1 MYNPILGEWLILSL
15 LFLNCIRIFFIKYG
29 KVDVLTVLAPVCV
42 ILSLLQ
48 IVAWG
53 AYLYS
58 AVILFISIFCFFT
71 NFRAFLRF
79 KAGLYVDHYSV
90 AFKIGEVVVLLLT
103 LAVGAL
109 LVYFRPG
116 STRPSDYSAEIKK
129 IRLSGDFT
137 GGFSES
143 LPFQPAQA
151 EVILVEPAD
160 KKDFNGQSIIVM
172 ADKSATAAEYMPLM
186 LSFAGKGFKVF
197 SGEFYARDMKW
208 CHSGADFKFFRR
220 SKLFHDRL
228 FDLKQ
233 FEMQKQF
240 FTFNIEKEFGAMLK
254 LVKDETTQEDGTF
267 EPVYLIG
274 DWMSEIAMPEF
285 KADNADSVSGYALLT
300 NFEEYQTPGFGF
312 IQSTDPL
319 LAYKMGLKKDLEFTA
334 AKAVAEKIV
343 KLIPERKYVPPEPAE
358 EVVSENDGLS
368 DGAGTDETVG
378 ADVTAGGEKG
388 SGL

>member
-42 ILSLLQ
+42 ILSVLQ

-53 AYLYS
+53 IYLYS

-79 KAGLYVDHYSV
+79 KAGLLVDHYSA
-90 AFKIGEVVVLLLT
+90 AFKIGEVMVLLLT
-103 LAVGAL
+103 LGVGAL

-116 STRPSDYSAEIKK
+116 NTRPSDYSAEIKK

-143 LPFQPAQA
+143 LPFQFAQG
-151 EVILVEPAD
+151 EVILVQPAD
-160 KKDFNGQSIIVM
+160 ERNFNGQSIIVM

-186 LSFAGKGFKVF
+186 LNFAGKGFKVF

-220 SKLFHDRL
+220 SMLFHDRL

-254 LVKDETTQEDGTF
+254 LVKDETLRDDGTF
-267 EPVYLIG
+267 EPVYLVG
-274 DWMSEIAMPEF
+274 DWMSGIALPEF

-300 NFEEYQTPGFGF
+300 DFEEYQTPGFGF

-319 LAYKMGLKKDLEFTA
+319 LAYKMGLEKDLNFTA
-334 AKAVAEKIV
+334 ARTIAEKIE
-343 KLIPERKYVPPEPAE
+343 KQIPERKYALPEPAE
-358 EVVSENDGLS
+358 DAASENEGLS
-368 DGAGTDETVG
+368 EGAGTDGIDEISET
-378 ADVTAGGEKG
+378 AE
-388 SGL
+388 

>member
-42 ILSLLQ
+42 ILSVLQ

-53 AYLYS
+53 VYLYS

-79 KAGLYVDHYSV
+79 KAGLLVDHYSA
-90 AFKIGEVVVLLLT
+90 AFKVGEVMVLLLT
-103 LAVGAL
+103 LGVGAL

-116 STRPSDYSAEIKK
+116 NTRPSDYSAEIKK

-143 LPFQPAQA
+143 LPFQFAQG
-151 EVILVEPAD
+151 EVILVQPAD
-160 KKDFNGQSIIVM
+160 ERNFNGQSIIVM

-186 LSFAGKGFKVF
+186 LNFAGKGFKVF

-220 SKLFHDRL
+220 SMLFHDRL

-254 LVKDETTQEDGTF
+254 LVKDETLRDDGTF
-267 EPVYLIG
+267 EPVYLVG
-274 DWMSEIAMPEF
+274 DWMSGIALPEF

-300 NFEEYQTPGFGF
+300 DFEEYQTPGFGF

-319 LAYKMGLKKDLEFTA
+319 LAYKMGLEKDLNFTA
-334 AKAVAEKIV
+334 ARTIAEKIE
-343 KLIPERKYVPPEPAE
+343 KQIPERKYALPEPAKDAA
-358 EVVSENDGLS
+358 SENEGLS
-368 DGAGTDETVG
+368 EGAGTDRIDGISET
-378 ADVTAGGEKG
+378 AE
-388 SGL
+388 

>member
-42 ILSLLQ
+42 ILSVLQ

-53 AYLYS
+53 VYLYS

-79 KAGLYVDHYSV
+79 KAGLLVDHYSA
-90 AFKIGEVVVLLLT
+90 AFKIGEVMVLLLT
-103 LAVGAL
+103 LGVGAL

-116 STRPSDYSAEIKK
+116 NTRPSDYSAEIKK

-143 LPFQPAQA
+143 LPFQFAQG
-151 EVILVEPAD
+151 EVILVQPAD
-160 KKDFNGQSIIVM
+160 ERNFNGQSIIVM

-186 LSFAGKGFKVF
+186 LNFAGKGFKVF

-220 SKLFHDRL
+220 SMLFHDRL

-254 LVKDETTQEDGTF
+254 LVKDETLRDDGTF
-267 EPVYLIG
+267 EPVYLVG
-274 DWMSEIAMPEF
+274 DWMSGIALPEF

-300 NFEEYQTPGFGF
+300 DFEEYQTPGFGF

-319 LAYKMGLKKDLEFTA
+319 LAYKMGLGKDLNFTA
-334 AKAVAEKIV
+334 ARTIAEKIE
-343 KLIPERKYVPPEPAE
+343 KQIPERKYALPELAE
-358 EVVSENDGLS
+358 DEASENEGLS
-368 DGAGTDETVG
+368 EGSGTDRIDEISET
-378 ADVTAGGEKG
+378 AE
-388 SGL
+388 

>member
-42 ILSLLQ
+42 ILSVLQ

-53 AYLYS
+53 VYLYS

-79 KAGLYVDHYSV
+79 QAGLLVDHYSA
-90 AFKIGEVVVLLLT
+90 AFKVGEVMVLLLT
-103 LAVGAL
+103 LGVGAL

-116 STRPSDYSAEIKK
+116 NTRPSDYSAEIKK

-143 LPFQPAQA
+143 LPFQLAQG
-151 EVILVEPAD
+151 EVILVQPAD
-160 KKDFNGQSIIVM
+160 ERNFNGQSIIVM

-186 LSFAGKGFKVF
+186 LNFAGKGFKVF

-220 SKLFHDRL
+220 SMLFHDRL

-254 LVKDETTQEDGTF
+254 LVKDETLRDDGTF
-267 EPVYLIG
+267 EPVYLVG
-274 DWMSEIAMPEF
+274 DWMSGIALPEF

-300 NFEEYQTPGFGF
+300 DFEEYQTPGFGF

-319 LAYKMGLKKDLEFTA
+319 LAYKMGLEKDLNFTA
-334 AKAVAEKIV
+334 ARTIAEKIE
-343 KLIPERKYVPPEPAE
+343 KQIPERKYALPEPAE
-358 EVVSENDGLS
+358 DVASENEGLS
-368 DGAGTDETVG
+368 EGSGTDRIDEISET
-378 ADVTAGGEKG
+378 AE
-388 SGL
+388 

>member
-42 ILSLLQ
+42 ILSVLQ

-53 AYLYS
+53 IYLYS

-79 KAGLYVDHYSV
+79 KAGLLVDHYSA
-90 AFKIGEVVVLLLT
+90 AFKIGEVMVLLLT
-103 LAVGAL
+103 LGVGAL

-116 STRPSDYSAEIKK
+116 NTRPSDYSAEIKK

-143 LPFQPAQA
+143 LPFQLAQG
-151 EVILVEPAD
+151 EVILVQPAD
-160 KKDFNGQSIIVM
+160 ERNFNGQSIIVM

-186 LSFAGKGFKVF
+186 LNFAGKGFKVF

-220 SKLFHDRL
+220 SMLFHDRL

-254 LVKDETTQEDGTF
+254 LVKDETLRDDGTF

-274 DWMSEIAMPEF
+274 DWMSGIALPEF

-300 NFEEYQTPGFGF
+300 DFEEYQTPGFGF

-319 LAYKMGLKKDLEFTA
+319 LAYKMGLEKDLNFTA
-334 AKAVAEKIV
+334 ARTIAEKIE
-343 KLIPERKYVPPEPAE
+343 KQIPERKYALPEPAE
-358 EVVSENDGLS
+358 DAASENEGLS
-368 DGAGTDETVG
+368 EGAGTDGIDEISET
-378 ADVTAGGEKG
+378 AE
-388 SGL
+388 

>member
-15 LFLNCIRIFFIKYG
+15 LFLNCSRIFFIKYG

-42 ILSLLQ
+42 ILSVLQ

-53 AYLYS
+53 VYLYS

-79 KAGLYVDHYSV
+79 KAGLLVDHYSA
-90 AFKIGEVVVLLLT
+90 AFKVGEVMVLLLT
-103 LAVGAL
+103 LGVGAL

-116 STRPSDYSAEIKK
+116 NTRPSDYSAEIKK

-143 LPFQPAQA
+143 LPFQLAQG
-151 EVILVEPAD
+151 EVILVQPAD
-160 KKDFNGQSIIVM
+160 ERNFNGQSIIVM

-186 LSFAGKGFKVF
+186 LNFAGKGFKVF

-220 SKLFHDRL
+220 SMLFHDRL

-254 LVKDETTQEDGTF
+254 LVKDETLRDDGTF
-267 EPVYLIG
+267 EPVYLVG
-274 DWMSEIAMPEF
+274 DWMSGIALPEF
-285 KADNADSVSGYALLT
+285 KGDNADSVSGYALLT
-300 NFEEYQTPGFGF
+300 DFEEYQTPGFGF

-319 LAYKMGLKKDLEFTA
+319 LAYKMGLEKDLNFTA
-334 AKAVAEKIV
+334 ARTIAEKIE
-343 KLIPERKYVPPEPAE
+343 KQIPERKYALPEPAE
-358 EVVSENDGLS
+358 DAASENEGLS
-368 DGAGTDETVG
+368 EGSGTDRIDEISEN
-378 ADVTAGGEKG
+378 AE
-388 SGL
+388 

>member
-42 ILSLLQ
+42 ILSVLQ

-53 AYLYS
+53 VYLYS

-79 KAGLYVDHYSV
+79 KAGLLVDHYSA
-90 AFKIGEVVVLLLT
+90 AFKIGEVIVLLLT
-103 LAVGAL
+103 LGVGAL

-116 STRPSDYSAEIKK
+116 NTRPSDYSAEIKK

-143 LPFQPAQA
+143 LPFQLAQG
-151 EVILVEPAD
+151 EVILVQPAD
-160 KKDFNGQSIIVM
+160 ERNFNGQSIIVM

-186 LSFAGKGFKVF
+186 LNFAGKGFKVF

-220 SKLFHDRL
+220 SMLFHDRL

-254 LVKDETTQEDGTF
+254 LVKDETLRDDGTF

-274 DWMSEIAMPEF
+274 DWMSGIALPEF

-300 NFEEYQTPGFGF
+300 DFEEYQTPGFGF

-319 LAYKMGLKKDLEFTA
+319 LAYKMGLEKDLNFTVA
-334 AKAVAEKIV
+334 RTIAEKIE
-343 KLIPERKYVPPEPAE
+343 KQIPERKYALPEPAE
-358 EVVSENDGLS
+358 DAASENEGLS
-368 DGAGTDETVG
+368 EGAGTDGIDEISET
-378 ADVTAGGEKG
+378 AE
-388 SGL
+388 

>member
-42 ILSLLQ
+42 ILSVLQ

-53 AYLYS
+53 VYLYS

-79 KAGLYVDHYSV
+79 KAGLLVDHYSA
-90 AFKIGEVVVLLLT
+90 AFKIGEVMVLLLT
-103 LAVGAL
+103 LGVGAL

-116 STRPSDYSAEIKK
+116 NTRPSDYSAEIKK

-143 LPFQPAQA
+143 LPFQLAQG
-151 EVILVEPAD
+151 EVILVQPAD
-160 KKDFNGQSIIVM
+160 ERNFNGQSIIVM

-186 LSFAGKGFKVF
+186 LNFAGKGFKVF

-220 SKLFHDRL
+220 SMLFHDRL

-254 LVKDETTQEDGTF
+254 LVKDETLRDDGTF
-267 EPVYLIG
+267 EPVYLVG
-274 DWMSEIAMPEF
+274 DWMSGIALPEF

-300 NFEEYQTPGFGF
+300 DFEEYQTPGFGF

-319 LAYKMGLKKDLEFTA
+319 LAYKMGLEKDLNFTA
-334 AKAVAEKIV
+334 ARTIAEKIE
-343 KLIPERKYVPPEPAE
+343 KQIPERKYALPEPAE
-358 EVVSENDGLS
+358 DAASENEGFS
-368 DGAGTDETVG
+368 EGAGTDRFDEISET
-378 ADVTAGGEKG
+378 AE
-388 SGL
+388 

>member
-15 LFLNCIRIFFIKYG
+15 LFLNCSRIFFIKYG

-42 ILSLLQ
+42 ILSVLQ

-53 AYLYS
+53 IYLYS

-79 KAGLYVDHYSV
+79 KAGLLVDHYSA
-90 AFKIGEVVVLLLT
+90 AFKIGEVMVLLLT
-103 LAVGAL
+103 LGVGAL

-116 STRPSDYSAEIKK
+116 NTRPSDYSAEIKK

-143 LPFQPAQA
+143 LPFQLAQG
-151 EVILVEPAD
+151 EVILVQPAD
-160 KKDFNGQSIIVM
+160 ERNFNGQSIIVM

-186 LSFAGKGFKVF
+186 LNFAGKGFKVF

-220 SKLFHDRL
+220 SMLFHDRL

-254 LVKDETTQEDGTF
+254 LVKDETLRDDGTF
-267 EPVYLIG
+267 EPVYLVG
-274 DWMSEIAMPEF
+274 DWMSGIALPEF

-300 NFEEYQTPGFGF
+300 DFEEYQTPGFGF

-319 LAYKMGLKKDLEFTA
+319 LAYKMGLEKDLNFTA
-334 AKAVAEKIV
+334 ARTIAEKIE
-343 KLIPERKYVPPEPAE
+343 KQIPERKYALPEPAE
-358 EVVSENDGLS
+358 DAGSENEGLS
-368 DGAGTDETVG
+368 KGAGTDRIDEISET
-378 ADVTAGGEKG
+378 AE
-388 SGL
+388 

>member
-42 ILSLLQ
+42 ILSVLQ

-53 AYLYS
+53 VYLYS

-79 KAGLYVDHYSV
+79 KAGLYVDHYSA
-90 AFKIGEVVVLLLT
+90 AFKIGEVMVLLLT
-103 LAVGAL
+103 LGVGAL

-116 STRPSDYSAEIKK
+116 NTRPSDYSAEIKK
-129 IRLSGDFT
+129 IRVSGDFT

-143 LPFQPAQA
+143 LPFQLAQG
-151 EVILVEPAD
+151 EVILVQPAD
-160 KKDFNGQSIIVM
+160 ERNFNGQCIIVM

-186 LSFAGKGFKVF
+186 LNFAGKGFKVF

-220 SKLFHDRL
+220 SMLFHDRL

-254 LVKDETTQEDGTF
+254 LVKDETLRDDGTF
-267 EPVYLIG
+267 EPVYLVG
-274 DWMSEIAMPEF
+274 DWMSGIALPEF

-300 NFEEYQTPGFGF
+300 DFEEYQTPGFGF

-319 LAYKMGLKKDLEFTA
+319 LAYKMGLEKDLNFTA
-334 AKAVAEKIV
+334 ARTIAEKIE
-343 KLIPERKYVPPEPAE
+343 KQIPERKYALPEPAE
-358 EVVSENDGLS
+358 DAASENEGLS
-368 DGAGTDETVG
+368 EGSGTDRFDEISET
-378 ADVTAGGEKG
+378 AE
-388 SGL
+388 

>member
-15 LFLNCIRIFFIKYG
+15 LFLNCSRIFFIKYG

-42 ILSLLQ
+42 ILSVLQ

-53 AYLYS
+53 VYLYS
-58 AVILFISIFCFFT
+58 AVVLFISIFCFFT

-79 KAGLYVDHYSV
+79 KAGLLVDHYSA
-90 AFKIGEVVVLLLT
+90 AFKVGEVMVLLLT
-103 LAVGAL
+103 LGVGAL

-116 STRPSDYSAEIKK
+116 NTRPSDYSAEIKK

-143 LPFQPAQA
+143 LPFQLAQG
-151 EVILVEPAD
+151 EVILVQPAD
-160 KKDFNGQSIIVM
+160 ERNFNGQSIIVM

-186 LSFAGKGFKVF
+186 LNFAGKGFKVF

-220 SKLFHDRL
+220 SMLFHDRL

-254 LVKDETTQEDGTF
+254 LVKDETLRDDGTF
-267 EPVYLIG
+267 EPVYLVG
-274 DWMSEIAMPEF
+274 DWMSGIALPEF
-285 KADNADSVSGYALLT
+285 KGDNADSVSGYALLT
-300 NFEEYQTPGFGF
+300 DFEEYQTPGFGF

-319 LAYKMGLKKDLEFTA
+319 LAYKMGLEKDLNFTA
-334 AKAVAEKIV
+334 ARTIAEKIE
-343 KLIPERKYVPPEPAE
+343 KQIPERKYALPEPAE
-358 EVVSENDGLS
+358 DAASENEGLS
-368 DGAGTDETVG
+368 EGSGTDRIDEISET
-378 ADVTAGGEKG
+378 AE
-388 SGL
+388 

>member
-42 ILSLLQ
+42 ILSVLQ

-53 AYLYS
+53 VYLYS

-79 KAGLYVDHYSV
+79 KAGLLVDHYSA
-90 AFKIGEVVVLLLT
+90 AFKIGEVMVLLLT
-103 LAVGAL
+103 LGVGAL

-116 STRPSDYSAEIKK
+116 NTRPSDYSAEIKK

-143 LPFQPAQA
+143 LPFQLAQG
-151 EVILVEPAD
+151 EVILVQPAD
-160 KKDFNGQSIIVM
+160 ERNFNGQSIIVM

-186 LSFAGKGFKVF
+186 LNFAGNGFKVF

-220 SKLFHDRL
+220 SMLFHDRL

-254 LVKDETTQEDGTF
+254 LVKDETLRDDGTF
-267 EPVYLIG
+267 EPVYLVG
-274 DWMSEIAMPEF
+274 DWMSGIALPEF

-300 NFEEYQTPGFGF
+300 DFEEYQTPGFGF

-319 LAYKMGLKKDLEFTA
+319 LAYKMGLEKDLNFTA
-334 AKAVAEKIV
+334 ARTIAEKIE
-343 KLIPERKYVPPEPAE
+343 KQIPERKYALPEPAE
-358 EVVSENDGLS
+358 DAASENEGLS
-368 DGAGTDETVG
+368 EGSETDRIDEISET
-378 ADVTAGGEKG
+378 AE
-388 SGL
+388 

>member
-42 ILSLLQ
+42 ILSVLQ

-53 AYLYS
+53 VYLYS

-79 KAGLYVDHYSV
+79 KAGLLVDHYSA
-90 AFKIGEVVVLLLT
+90 AFKIGEVMVLLLT
-103 LAVGAL
+103 LGVGAL

-116 STRPSDYSAEIKK
+116 NTRPSDYSAEIKK

-143 LPFQPAQA
+143 LPFQFAQG
-151 EVILVEPAD
+151 EVILVQPAD
-160 KKDFNGQSIIVM
+160 ERNFNGQSIIVM

-186 LSFAGKGFKVF
+186 LNFAGKGFKVF

-220 SKLFHDRL
+220 SMLFHDRL

-254 LVKDETTQEDGTF
+254 LVKDETLRDDGTF
-267 EPVYLIG
+267 EPVYLVG
-274 DWMSEIAMPEF
+274 DWMSGIALPEF

-300 NFEEYQTPGFGF
+300 DFEEYQTPGFGF

-319 LAYKMGLKKDLEFTA
+319 LAYKMGLEKDLNFTVA
-334 AKAVAEKIV
+334 RTIAEKIE
-343 KLIPERKYVPPEPAE
+343 KQIPERKYALPEPAE
-358 EVVSENDGLS
+358 DAASENEGLS
-368 DGAGTDETVG
+368 EGAGTDGIDEISET
-378 ADVTAGGEKG
+378 AE
-388 SGL
+388 

>member
-42 ILSLLQ
+42 ILSVLQ

-53 AYLYS
+53 VYLYS

-79 KAGLYVDHYSV
+79 KAGLLVDHYSA
-90 AFKIGEVVVLLLT
+90 AFKIGEVIVLLLT
-103 LAVGAL
+103 LGVGAL

-116 STRPSDYSAEIKK
+116 NTRPSDYSAEIKK

-143 LPFQPAQA
+143 LPFQLAQG
-151 EVILVEPAD
+151 EVILVQPAD
-160 KKDFNGQSIIVM
+160 ERNFNGQSIIVM

-186 LSFAGKGFKVF
+186 LNFAGKGFKVF

-220 SKLFHDRL
+220 SMLFHDRL

-254 LVKDETTQEDGTF
+254 LVKDETLRDDGTF

-274 DWMSEIAMPEF
+274 DWMSGIALPEF

-300 NFEEYQTPGFGF
+300 DFEEYQTPGFGF

-319 LAYKMGLKKDLEFTA
+319 LAYKMGLEKDLNFTA
-334 AKAVAEKIV
+334 ARTIAEKIE
-343 KLIPERKYVPPEPAE
+343 KQIPERKYALPEPAE
-358 EVVSENDGLS
+358 DAASENEGLS
-368 DGAGTDETVG
+368 EGAGTDGIDEISET
-378 ADVTAGGEKG
+378 AE
-388 SGL
+388 

>member
-15 LFLNCIRIFFIKYG
+15 LFLNCSRIFFIKYG

-42 ILSLLQ
+42 ILSVLQ

-53 AYLYS
+53 VYLYS

-79 KAGLYVDHYSV
+79 KAGLLVDHYSA
-90 AFKIGEVVVLLLT
+90 AFKVGEVMVLLLT
-103 LAVGAL
+103 LGVGAL

-116 STRPSDYSAEIKK
+116 NTRPSDYSAEIKK

-143 LPFQPAQA
+143 LPFQLAQG
-151 EVILVEPAD
+151 EVILVQPAD
-160 KKDFNGQSIIVM
+160 ERNFNGQSIIVM

-186 LSFAGKGFKVF
+186 LNFAGKGFKVF

-220 SKLFHDRL
+220 SMLFHDRL

-267 EPVYLIG
+267 EPVYLVG

-300 NFEEYQTPGFGF
+300 DFEEYQTPGFGF

-319 LAYKMGLKKDLEFTA
+319 LAYKMGLEKDLNFTA
-334 AKAVAEKIV
+334 ARTIAEKIE
-343 KLIPERKYVPPEPAE
+343 KQIPERKYALPEPAE
-358 EVVSENDGLS
+358 DAASENEGLS
-368 DGAGTDETVG
+368 EGAGTDRIDEISET
-378 ADVTAGGEKG
+378 AE
-388 SGL
+388 

>member
-42 ILSLLQ
+42 ILSVLQ

-53 AYLYS
+53 VYLYS

-79 KAGLYVDHYSV
+79 KAGLLVDHYSA
-90 AFKIGEVVVLLLT
+90 AFKIGEVMVLLLT
-103 LAVGAL
+103 LGVGAL

-116 STRPSDYSAEIKK
+116 NTRPSDYSAEIKK

-143 LPFQPAQA
+143 LPFQLAQG
-151 EVILVEPAD
+151 EVILVQPAD
-160 KKDFNGQSIIVM
+160 ERNFNGQSIIVM

-186 LSFAGKGFKVF
+186 LNFAGKGFKVF

-220 SKLFHDRL
+220 SMLFHDRL

-254 LVKDETTQEDGTF
+254 LVKDETLRDDGTF
-267 EPVYLIG
+267 EPVYLVG
-274 DWMSEIAMPEF
+274 DWMSGIALPEF

-300 NFEEYQTPGFGF
+300 DFEEYQTPGFGF

-319 LAYKMGLKKDLEFTA
+319 LAYKMGLEKDLNFTA
-334 AKAVAEKIV
+334 ARTIAEKIE
-343 KLIPERKYVPPEPAE
+343 KQIPERKYALPEPAE
-358 EVVSENDGLS
+358 DAASENEGLS
-368 DGAGTDETVG
+368 EGSETDRIDEISET
-378 ADVTAGGEKG
+378 AE
-388 SGL
+388 

>member
-42 ILSLLQ
+42 ILSVLQ

-53 AYLYS
+53 IYLYS

-71 NFRAFLRF
+71 NFRACLRF
-79 KAGLYVDHYSV
+79 KAGLLVDHYSA
-90 AFKIGEVVVLLLT
+90 AFKIGEVMVLLLT
-103 LAVGAL
+103 LGVGAL

-116 STRPSDYSAEIKK
+116 NTRPSDYSAEIKK

-143 LPFQPAQA
+143 LPFQLAQG
-151 EVILVEPAD
+151 EVILVQPAD
-160 KKDFNGQSIIVM
+160 ERNFNGQSIIVM

-186 LSFAGKGFKVF
+186 LNFAGKGFKVF

-220 SKLFHDRL
+220 SMLFHDRL

-254 LVKDETTQEDGTF
+254 LVKDETLRDDGTF
-267 EPVYLIG
+267 EPVYLVG
-274 DWMSEIAMPEF
+274 DWMSGIALPEF

-300 NFEEYQTPGFGF
+300 DFEEYQTPGFGF

-319 LAYKMGLKKDLEFTA
+319 LAYKMGLEKDLNFTA
-334 AKAVAEKIV
+334 ARTIAEKIE
-343 KLIPERKYVPPEPAE
+343 KQIPERKYALPEPAE
-358 EVVSENDGLS
+358 DAASENEGLS
-368 DGAGTDETVG
+368 EGSGTDRIDEISET
-378 ADVTAGGEKG
+378 AE
-388 SGL
+388 

>member
-42 ILSLLQ
+42 ILSVLQ

-53 AYLYS
+53 VYLYS

-79 KAGLYVDHYSV
+79 KAGLLVDHYSA
-90 AFKIGEVVVLLLT
+90 AFKIGEVMVLLLT
-103 LAVGAL
+103 LGVGAL

-116 STRPSDYSAEIKK
+116 NTRPSDYSAEIKK

-143 LPFQPAQA
+143 LPFQLAQG
-151 EVILVEPAD
+151 EVILVQPAD
-160 KKDFNGQSIIVM
+160 ERNFNGQSIIVM

-186 LSFAGKGFKVF
+186 LNFAGKGFKVF

-220 SKLFHDRL
+220 SMLFHDRL

-254 LVKDETTQEDGTF
+254 LVKDETLRDDGTF
-267 EPVYLIG
+267 EPVYLVG
-274 DWMSEIAMPEF
+274 DWMSGIALPEF

-300 NFEEYQTPGFGF
+300 DFEEYQTPGFGF

-319 LAYKMGLKKDLEFTA
+319 LAYKMGLEKDLNFTVA
-334 AKAVAEKIV
+334 RTIAEKIE
-343 KLIPERKYVPPEPAE
+343 KQIPERKYALPEPAE
-358 EVVSENDGLS
+358 DAASENEGLS
-368 DGAGTDETVG
+368 EGSGTDRIDEISET
-378 ADVTAGGEKG
+378 AE
-388 SGL
+388 

>member
-42 ILSLLQ
+42 ILSVLQ

-53 AYLYS
+53 VYLYS

-79 KAGLYVDHYSV
+79 KAGLLVDHYSA
-90 AFKIGEVVVLLLT
+90 AFKIGEVMVLLLT
-103 LAVGAL
+103 LGVGAL

-116 STRPSDYSAEIKK
+116 NTRPSDYSAEIKK

-143 LPFQPAQA
+143 LPFQLAQG
-151 EVILVEPAD
+151 EVILVQPAD
-160 KKDFNGQSIIVM
+160 ERNFNGQSIIVM

-186 LSFAGKGFKVF
+186 LNFAGKGFKVF

-220 SKLFHDRL
+220 SMLFHDRL

-254 LVKDETTQEDGTF
+254 FVKDETLRDDGTF
-267 EPVYLIG
+267 EPVYLVG
-274 DWMSEIAMPEF
+274 DWMSGIALPEF

-300 NFEEYQTPGFGF
+300 DFEEYQTPGFGF

-319 LAYKMGLKKDLEFTA
+319 LAYKMGLEKDLNFTA
-334 AKAVAEKIV
+334 ARTIAEKIE
-343 KLIPERKYVPPEPAE
+343 KQIPERKYALPEPAE
-358 EVVSENDGLS
+358 DAASENEGFS
-368 DGAGTDETVG
+368 EGAGTDRFDEISET
-378 ADVTAGGEKG
+378 AE
-388 SGL
+388 

>member
-42 ILSLLQ
+42 ILSVLQ

-53 AYLYS
+53 IYLYS

-79 KAGLYVDHYSV
+79 KAGLLVDHYSA
-90 AFKIGEVVVLLLT
+90 AFKVGEVMVLLLT
-103 LAVGAL
+103 LGVGAL

-116 STRPSDYSAEIKK
+116 NTRPSDYSAEIKK

-143 LPFQPAQA
+143 LPFQLAQG
-151 EVILVEPAD
+151 EVILVQPAD
-160 KKDFNGQSIIVM
+160 ERNFNGQSIIVM

-186 LSFAGKGFKVF
+186 LNFAGKGFKVF

-220 SKLFHDRL
+220 SMLFHDRL

-254 LVKDETTQEDGTF
+254 LVKDETLRDDGTF
-267 EPVYLIG
+267 EPVYLVG
-274 DWMSEIAMPEF
+274 DWMSGIALPEF

-300 NFEEYQTPGFGF
+300 DFEEYQTPGFGF

-319 LAYKMGLKKDLEFTA
+319 LAYKMGLEKDLNFTA
-334 AKAVAEKIV
+334 ARTIAEKIE
-343 KLIPERKYVPPEPAE
+343 KQIPERKYALPEPAE
-358 EVVSENDGLS
+358 DAASENEGLS
-368 DGAGTDETVG
+368 EGSGTDRIDEISET
-378 ADVTAGGEKG
+378 AE
-388 SGL
+388 

>member
-42 ILSLLQ
+42 ILSVLQ

-53 AYLYS
+53 VYLYS

-79 KAGLYVDHYSV
+79 QAGLLVDHYSA
-90 AFKIGEVVVLLLT
+90 AFKVGEVMVLLLT
-103 LAVGAL
+103 LGVGAL

-116 STRPSDYSAEIKK
+116 NTRPSDYSAEIKK

-143 LPFQPAQA
+143 LPFQLAQG
-151 EVILVEPAD
+151 EVILVQPAD
-160 KKDFNGQSIIVM
+160 ERNFNGQSIIVM

-186 LSFAGKGFKVF
+186 LNFAGKGFKVF

-220 SKLFHDRL
+220 SMLFHDRL

-254 LVKDETTQEDGTF
+254 LVKDETLRDDGTF
-267 EPVYLIG
+267 EPVYLVG
-274 DWMSEIAMPEF
+274 DWMSGIALPEF

-300 NFEEYQTPGFGF
+300 DFEEYQTPGFGF

-319 LAYKMGLKKDLEFTA
+319 LAYKMGLEKDLNFTA
-334 AKAVAEKIV
+334 ARTIAEKIE
-343 KLIPERKYVPPEPAE
+343 KQIPERKYALPEPAE
-358 EVVSENDGLS
+358 DVASENEGLS
-368 DGAGTDETVG
+368 EGSGTDRIDEISEN
-378 ADVTAGGEKG
+378 AE
-388 SGL
+388 

>member
-15 LFLNCIRIFFIKYG
+15 LFLNCSRIFFIKYG

-42 ILSLLQ
+42 ILSVLQ

-53 AYLYS
+53 VYLYS

-79 KAGLYVDHYSV
+79 KAGLLVDHYSA
-90 AFKIGEVVVLLLT
+90 AFKIGEVMVLLLT
-103 LAVGAL
+103 LGVGAL

-116 STRPSDYSAEIKK
+116 NTRPSDYSAEIKK

-143 LPFQPAQA
+143 LPFQLAQG
-151 EVILVEPAD
+151 EVIVVQPAD
-160 KKDFNGQSIIVM
+160 ERNFNGQSIIVM

-186 LSFAGKGFKVF
+186 LNFAGKGFKVF

-220 SKLFHDRL
+220 SMLFHDRL

-254 LVKDETTQEDGTF
+254 LVKDETLRDDGTF
-267 EPVYLIG
+267 EPVYLVG
-274 DWMSEIAMPEF
+274 DWMSGIALPEF
-285 KADNADSVSGYALLT
+285 KGDNADSVSGYALLT
-300 NFEEYQTPGFGF
+300 DFEEYQTPGFGF

-319 LAYKMGLKKDLEFTA
+319 LAYKMGLEKDLNFTA
-334 AKAVAEKIV
+334 ARTIAEKIE
-343 KLIPERKYVPPEPAE
+343 KQIPERKYALPEPAE
-358 EVVSENDGLS
+358 DAGSENEGLS
-368 DGAGTDETVG
+368 KGAGTDRIDEISET
-378 ADVTAGGEKG
+378 AE
-388 SGL
+388 

>member
-42 ILSLLQ
+42 ILSVLQ

-53 AYLYS
+53 IYLYS

-79 KAGLYVDHYSV
+79 KAGLLVDHYSA
-90 AFKIGEVVVLLLT
+90 AFKIGEVMVLLLT
-103 LAVGAL
+103 LGVGAL

-116 STRPSDYSAEIKK
+116 NTRPSDYSAEIKK

-143 LPFQPAQA
+143 LPFQFAQG
-151 EVILVEPAD
+151 EVILVQPAD
-160 KKDFNGQSIIVM
+160 ERNFNGQSIIVM

-186 LSFAGKGFKVF
+186 LNFAGKGFKVF

-220 SKLFHDRL
+220 SMLFHDRL

-254 LVKDETTQEDGTF
+254 LVKDETLRDDGTF
-267 EPVYLIG
+267 EPVYLVG
-274 DWMSEIAMPEF
+274 DWMSGIALPEF

-300 NFEEYQTPGFGF
+300 DFEEYQTPGFGF

-319 LAYKMGLKKDLEFTA
+319 LAYKMGLEKDLNFTVA
-334 AKAVAEKIV
+334 RTIAEKIE
-343 KLIPERKYVPPEPAE
+343 KQIPERKYALPEPAE
-358 EVVSENDGLS
+358 DAASENEGLS
-368 DGAGTDETVG
+368 EGAGTDGIDEISET
-378 ADVTAGGEKG
+378 AE
-388 SGL
+388 

>member
-42 ILSLLQ
+42 ILSVLQ

-53 AYLYS
+53 IYLYS

-79 KAGLYVDHYSV
+79 KAGLLVDHYSA
-90 AFKIGEVVVLLLT
+90 AFKIGEVMVLLLT
-103 LAVGAL
+103 LGVGAL

-116 STRPSDYSAEIKK
+116 NTRPSDYSAEIKK

-143 LPFQPAQA
+143 LPFQLAQG
-151 EVILVEPAD
+151 EVILVQPAD
-160 KKDFNGQSIIVM
+160 ERNFNGQSIIVM

-186 LSFAGKGFKVF
+186 LNFAGKGFKVF

-220 SKLFHDRL
+220 SMLFHDRL

-254 LVKDETTQEDGTF
+254 LVKDETLRDDGTF

-274 DWMSEIAMPEF
+274 DWMSGIALPEF

-300 NFEEYQTPGFGF
+300 DFEEYQTPGFGF

-319 LAYKMGLKKDLEFTA
+319 LAYKMGLEKDLNFTA
-334 AKAVAEKIV
+334 ARTIAEKIE
-343 KLIPERKYVPPEPAE
+343 KQIPERKYALPESAE
-358 EVVSENDGLS
+358 DAASENEGLS
-368 DGAGTDETVG
+368 EGAGTEGIDEISE
-378 ADVTAGGEKG
+378 TAE
-388 SGL
+388 

>member
-42 ILSLLQ
+42 ILSVLQ

-53 AYLYS
+53 VYLYS

-79 KAGLYVDHYSV
+79 KAGLLVDHYSA
-90 AFKIGEVVVLLLT
+90 AFKIGEVMVLLLT
-103 LAVGAL
+103 LGVGAL

-116 STRPSDYSAEIKK
+116 NTRPSDYSAEIKK

-143 LPFQPAQA
+143 LPFQLAQG
-151 EVILVEPAD
+151 EVILVQPAD
-160 KKDFNGQSIIVM
+160 ERNFNGQSIIVM

-186 LSFAGKGFKVF
+186 LNFAGKGFKVF

-220 SKLFHDRL
+220 SMLFHDRL

-254 LVKDETTQEDGTF
+254 LVKDETLRDDGTF
-267 EPVYLIG
+267 EPVYLVG
-274 DWMSEIAMPEF
+274 DWMSGIALPEF

-300 NFEEYQTPGFGF
+300 DFEEYQTPGFGF

-319 LAYKMGLKKDLEFTA
+319 LAYKMGLEKDLNFTA
-334 AKAVAEKIV
+334 ARTIAEKIE
-343 KLIPERKYVPPEPAE
+343 KQIPERKYALPEPAE
-358 EVVSENDGLS
+358 DAASENEGLS
-368 DGAGTDETVG
+368 EGSGTDRFDEISET
-378 ADVTAGGEKG
+378 AE
-388 SGL
+388 

>member
-15 LFLNCIRIFFIKYG
+15 LFLNCSRIFFIKYG

-42 ILSLLQ
+42 ILSVLQ

-53 AYLYS
+53 IYLYS

-79 KAGLYVDHYSV
+79 KAGLLVDHYSA
-90 AFKIGEVVVLLLT
+90 AFKIGEVIVLLLT
-103 LAVGAL
+103 LGVGAL

-116 STRPSDYSAEIKK
+116 NTRPSDYSAEIKK

-143 LPFQPAQA
+143 LPFQFAQG
-151 EVILVEPAD
+151 EVILVQPAD
-160 KKDFNGQSIIVM
+160 ERNFNGQSIIVM

-186 LSFAGKGFKVF
+186 LNFAGKGFKVF

-220 SKLFHDRL
+220 SMLFHDRL

-254 LVKDETTQEDGTF
+254 LVKDETLRDDGTF
-267 EPVYLIG
+267 EPVYLVG
-274 DWMSEIAMPEF
+274 DWMSGIALPEF

-300 NFEEYQTPGFGF
+300 DFEEYQTPGFGF

-319 LAYKMGLKKDLEFTA
+319 LAYKMGLEKDLNFTA
-334 AKAVAEKIV
+334 ARTIAEKIE
-343 KLIPERKYVPPEPAE
+343 KQIPERKYALPEPAE
-358 EVVSENDGLS
+358 DAASENEGLS
-368 DGAGTDETVG
+368 EGAGTDGIDEISET
-378 ADVTAGGEKG
+378 AE
-388 SGL
+388 

>member
-42 ILSLLQ
+42 ILSVLQ

-53 AYLYS
+53 IYLYS

-79 KAGLYVDHYSV
+79 KAGLLVDHYSA
-90 AFKIGEVVVLLLT
+90 AFKIGEVIVLLLT
-103 LAVGAL
+103 LGVGAL

-116 STRPSDYSAEIKK
+116 NTRPSDYSAEIKK

-143 LPFQPAQA
+143 LPFQLAQG
-151 EVILVEPAD
+151 EVILVQPAD
-160 KKDFNGQSIIVM
+160 ERNFNGQSIIVM

-186 LSFAGKGFKVF
+186 LNFAGKGFKVF

-220 SKLFHDRL
+220 SMLFHDRL

-254 LVKDETTQEDGTF
+254 LVKDETLRDDGTF
-267 EPVYLIG
+267 EPVYLVG
-274 DWMSEIAMPEF
+274 DWMSGIALPEF

-300 NFEEYQTPGFGF
+300 DFEEYQTPGFGF

-319 LAYKMGLKKDLEFTA
+319 LAYKMGLEKDLNFTA
-334 AKAVAEKIV
+334 ARTIAEKIE
-343 KLIPERKYVPPEPAE
+343 KQIPERKYALPEPAE
-358 EVVSENDGLS
+358 DAASENEGLS
-368 DGAGTDETVG
+368 EGAGTDGIDEISET
-378 ADVTAGGEKG
+378 AE
-388 SGL
+388 

>member
-42 ILSLLQ
+42 ILSVLQ

-53 AYLYS
+53 VYLYS

-79 KAGLYVDHYSV
+79 KAGLLVDHYSA
-90 AFKIGEVVVLLLT
+90 AFKVGEVMVLLLT
-103 LAVGAL
+103 LGVGAL

-116 STRPSDYSAEIKK
+116 NTRPSDYSAEIKK

-143 LPFQPAQA
+143 LPFQLAQG
-151 EVILVEPAD
+151 EVILVQPAD
-160 KKDFNGQSIIVM
+160 ERNFNGQSIIVM

-186 LSFAGKGFKVF
+186 LNFAGKGFKVF

-220 SKLFHDRL
+220 SMLFHDRL

-254 LVKDETTQEDGTF
+254 LVKDETLRDDGTF
-267 EPVYLIG
+267 EPVYLVG
-274 DWMSEIAMPEF
+274 DWMSGIALPEF
-285 KADNADSVSGYALLT
+285 KGDNADSVSGYALLT
-300 NFEEYQTPGFGF
+300 DFEEYQTPGFGF

-319 LAYKMGLKKDLEFTA
+319 LAYKMGLEKDLNFTA
-334 AKAVAEKIV
+334 ARTIAEKIE
-343 KLIPERKYVPPEPAE
+343 KQIPERKYALPEPAE
-358 EVVSENDGLS
+358 DAGSENEGLS
-368 DGAGTDETVG
+368 EGAGTDRIDEISET
-378 ADVTAGGEKG
+378 AE
-388 SGL
+388 

>member
-42 ILSLLQ
+42 ILSVLQ

-53 AYLYS
+53 VYLYS

-79 KAGLYVDHYSV
+79 KAGLLVDHYSA
-90 AFKIGEVVVLLLT
+90 AFKIGEVMVLLLT
-103 LAVGAL
+103 LGVGAL

-116 STRPSDYSAEIKK
+116 NTRPSDYSAEIKK

-143 LPFQPAQA
+143 LPFQFAQG
-151 EVILVEPAD
+151 EVILVQPAD
-160 KKDFNGQSIIVM
+160 ERNFNGQSIIVM

-186 LSFAGKGFKVF
+186 LNFAGKGFKVF

-220 SKLFHDRL
+220 SMLFHDRL

-254 LVKDETTQEDGTF
+254 LVKDETLRDDGTF
-267 EPVYLIG
+267 EPVYLVG
-274 DWMSEIAMPEF
+274 DWMSGIALPEF

-300 NFEEYQTPGFGF
+300 DFEEYQTPGFGF

-319 LAYKMGLKKDLEFTA
+319 LAYKMGLEKDLNFTA
-334 AKAVAEKIV
+334 ARTIAEKIE
-343 KLIPERKYVPPEPAE
+343 KQIPERKYALPEPAE
-358 EVVSENDGLS
+358 DAASENEGLS
-368 DGAGTDETVG
+368 EGAGTDGIDEISET
-378 ADVTAGGEKG
+378 AE
-388 SGL
+388 

>member
-15 LFLNCIRIFFIKYG
+15 LFLNCSRIFFIKYG

-42 ILSLLQ
+42 ILSVLQ

-53 AYLYS
+53 VYLYS

-79 KAGLYVDHYSV
+79 KAGLLVDHYSA
-90 AFKIGEVVVLLLT
+90 AFKVGEVMVLLLT
-103 LAVGAL
+103 LGVGAL

-116 STRPSDYSAEIKK
+116 NTRPSDYSAEIKK

-143 LPFQPAQA
+143 LPFQLAQG
-151 EVILVEPAD
+151 EVILVQPAD
-160 KKDFNGQSIIVM
+160 ERNFNGQSIIVM

-186 LSFAGKGFKVF
+186 LNFAGKGFKVF

-220 SKLFHDRL
+220 SMLFHDRL

-254 LVKDETTQEDGTF
+254 LVKDETLRDDGTF
-267 EPVYLIG
+267 EPVYLVG
-274 DWMSEIAMPEF
+274 DWMSGIALPEF

-300 NFEEYQTPGFGF
+300 DFEEYQTPGFGF

-319 LAYKMGLKKDLEFTA
+319 LAYKMGLEKDLNFTA
-334 AKAVAEKIV
+334 ARTIAEKIE
-343 KLIPERKYVPPEPAE
+343 KQIPERKYALPEPAE
-358 EVVSENDGLS
+358 DAASENEGLS
-368 DGAGTDETVG
+368 EGSGTDRIDEISET
-378 ADVTAGGEKG
+378 AE
-388 SGL
+388 

>member
-15 LFLNCIRIFFIKYG
+15 LFLNCSRIFFIKYG

-42 ILSLLQ
+42 ILSVLQ

-53 AYLYS
+53 VYLYS

-79 KAGLYVDHYSV
+79 KAGLLVDHYSA
-90 AFKIGEVVVLLLT
+90 AFKIGEVMVLLLT
-103 LAVGAL
+103 LGVGAL

-116 STRPSDYSAEIKK
+116 NTRPSDYSAEIKK

-143 LPFQPAQA
+143 LPFQLAQG
-151 EVILVEPAD
+151 EVILVQPAD
-160 KKDFNGQSIIVM
+160 ERNFNGQSIIVM

-186 LSFAGKGFKVF
+186 LNFAGKGFKVF

-220 SKLFHDRL
+220 SMLFHDRL

-254 LVKDETTQEDGTF
+254 LVKDETLRDDGTF
-267 EPVYLIG
+267 EPVYLVG
-274 DWMSEIAMPEF
+274 DWMSGIALPEF

-300 NFEEYQTPGFGF
+300 DFEEYQTPGFGF

-319 LAYKMGLKKDLEFTA
+319 LAYKMGLEKDLNFTA
-334 AKAVAEKIV
+334 ARTIAEKIE
-343 KLIPERKYVPPEPAE
+343 KQIPERKYALPEPAE
-358 EVVSENDGLS
+358 DAASENEGLS
-368 DGAGTDETVG
+368 EGSGTDRIDEISET
-378 ADVTAGGEKG
+378 AE
-388 SGL
+388 

>member
-42 ILSLLQ
+42 ILSVLQ

-53 AYLYS
+53 VYLYS

-79 KAGLYVDHYSV
+79 KAGLLVDHYSA
-90 AFKIGEVVVLLLT
+90 AFKIGEVMVLLLT
-103 LAVGAL
+103 LGVGAL

-116 STRPSDYSAEIKK
+116 NTRPSDYSAEIKK

-143 LPFQPAQA
+143 LPFQLAQG
-151 EVILVEPAD
+151 EVILVKPAD
-160 KKDFNGQSIIVM
+160 ERNFNGQSIIVM

-186 LSFAGKGFKVF
+186 LNFAGKGFKVF

-220 SKLFHDRL
+220 SMLFHDRL

-254 LVKDETTQEDGTF
+254 LVKDETTQKDGTF
-267 EPVYLIG
+267 EPVYLVG
-274 DWMSEIAMPEF
+274 DWMSGIALPEF

-300 NFEEYQTPGFGF
+300 DFEEYQTPGFGF

-319 LAYKMGLKKDLEFTA
+319 LAYKMGLEKDLNFTA
-334 AKAVAEKIV
+334 ARTIAEKIE
-343 KLIPERKYVPPEPAE
+343 KQIPERKYALPEPAE
-358 EVVSENDGLS
+358 DAASENEGLS
-368 DGAGTDETVG
+368 EGAGTDRIDEISET
-378 ADVTAGGEKG
+378 AE
-388 SGL
+388 

>member
-15 LFLNCIRIFFIKYG
+15 LFLNCSRIFFIKYG

-42 ILSLLQ
+42 ILSVLQ

-53 AYLYS
+53 VYLYS

-79 KAGLYVDHYSV
+79 KAGLLVDHYSA
-90 AFKIGEVVVLLLT
+90 AFKVGEVMVLLLT
-103 LAVGAL
+103 LGVGAL

-116 STRPSDYSAEIKK
+116 NTRPSDYSAEIKK

-143 LPFQPAQA
+143 LPFQLAQG
-151 EVILVEPAD
+151 EVILVQPAD
-160 KKDFNGQSIIVM
+160 ERNFNGQSIIVM

-186 LSFAGKGFKVF
+186 LNFAGKGFKVF

-220 SKLFHDRL
+220 SMLFHDRL

-254 LVKDETTQEDGTF
+254 LVKDETLRDDGTF
-267 EPVYLIG
+267 EPVYLVG
-274 DWMSEIAMPEF
+274 DWMSGIALPEF
-285 KADNADSVSGYALLT
+285 KGDNADSVSGYALLT
-300 NFEEYQTPGFGF
+300 DFEEYQTPGFGF

-319 LAYKMGLKKDLEFTA
+319 LAYKMGLEKDLNFTA
-334 AKAVAEKIV
+334 ARTIAEKIE
-343 KLIPERKYVPPEPAE
+343 KQIPERKYALPEPAE
-358 EVVSENDGLS
+358 DAASENEGLS
-368 DGAGTDETVG
+368 EGSGTDRIDEISET
-378 ADVTAGGEKG
+378 AE
-388 SGL
+388 

>member
-42 ILSLLQ
+42 ILSVLQ

-53 AYLYS
+53 VYLYS

-79 KAGLYVDHYSV
+79 KAGLLVDHYSA
-90 AFKIGEVVVLLLT
+90 AFKIGEVMVLLLT
-103 LAVGAL
+103 LGVGAL

-116 STRPSDYSAEIKK
+116 NTRPSDYSAEIKK

-143 LPFQPAQA
+143 LPFQLAQG
-151 EVILVEPAD
+151 EVILVQPAD
-160 KKDFNGQSIIVM
+160 ERNFNGQSIIVM

-186 LSFAGKGFKVF
+186 LNFAGKGFKVF

-220 SKLFHDRL
+220 SMLFHDRL

-254 LVKDETTQEDGTF
+254 LVKDETLRDDGTF
-267 EPVYLIG
+267 EPVYLVG
-274 DWMSEIAMPEF
+274 DWMSGIALPEF

-300 NFEEYQTPGFGF
+300 DFEEYQTPGFGF

-319 LAYKMGLKKDLEFTA
+319 LAYKMGLEKDLNFTA
-334 AKAVAEKIV
+334 ARTIAEKIE
-343 KLIPERKYVPPEPAE
+343 KQIPERKYALPEPAE
-358 EVVSENDGLS
+358 DAASENEGLS
-368 DGAGTDETVG
+368 EGAGTDGIDEISET
-378 ADVTAGGEKG
+378 AE
-388 SGL
+388 

>member
-42 ILSLLQ
+42 ILSVLQ

-53 AYLYS
+53 VYLYS

-79 KAGLYVDHYSV
+79 KAGLYVDHYSA
-90 AFKIGEVVVLLLT
+90 AFKIGEVMVLLLT
-103 LAVGAL
+103 LGVGAL

-116 STRPSDYSAEIKK
+116 NTRPSDYSAEIKK

-143 LPFQPAQA
+143 LPFQLAQG
-151 EVILVEPAD
+151 EVILVQPAD
-160 KKDFNGQSIIVM
+160 ERNFNGQCIIVM

-186 LSFAGKGFKVF
+186 LNFAGKGFKVF

-220 SKLFHDRL
+220 SMLFHDRL

-254 LVKDETTQEDGTF
+254 LVKDETLRDDGTF
-267 EPVYLIG
+267 EPVYLVG
-274 DWMSEIAMPEF
+274 DWMSGIALPEF

-300 NFEEYQTPGFGF
+300 DFEEYQTPGFGF

-319 LAYKMGLKKDLEFTA
+319 LAYKMGLEKDLNFTA
-334 AKAVAEKIV
+334 ARTIAEKIE
-343 KLIPERKYVPPEPAE
+343 KQIPERKYALPEPAE
-358 EVVSENDGLS
+358 DAASENEGFS
-368 DGAGTDETVG
+368 EGAGTDRFDEISET
-378 ADVTAGGEKG
+378 AE
-388 SGL
+388 

>member
-42 ILSLLQ
+42 ILSVLQ

-53 AYLYS
+53 VYLYS

-79 KAGLYVDHYSV
+79 KAGLLVDHYSA
-90 AFKIGEVVVLLLT
+90 AFKVGEVMVLLLT
-103 LAVGAL
+103 LGVGAL

-116 STRPSDYSAEIKK
+116 NTRPSDYSAEIKK

-143 LPFQPAQA
+143 LPFQFAQG
-151 EVILVEPAD
+151 EVILVQPAD
-160 KKDFNGQSIIVM
+160 ERNFNGQSIIVM

-186 LSFAGKGFKVF
+186 LNFAGKGFKVF

-220 SKLFHDRL
+220 SMLFHDRL

-254 LVKDETTQEDGTF
+254 LVKDETLRDDGTF
-267 EPVYLIG
+267 EPVYLVG
-274 DWMSEIAMPEF
+274 DWMSGIALPEF

-300 NFEEYQTPGFGF
+300 DFEEYQTPGFGF

-319 LAYKMGLKKDLEFTA
+319 LAYKMGLEKDLNFTA
-334 AKAVAEKIV
+334 ARTIAEKIE
-343 KLIPERKYVPPEPAE
+343 KQIPERKYALPEPAKDAA
-358 EVVSENDGLS
+358 SENEELS
-368 DGAGTDETVG
+368 EGAGTDRIDGISET
-378 ADVTAGGEKG
+378 AE
-388 SGL
+388 

>member
-42 ILSLLQ
+42 ILSVLQ

-53 AYLYS
+53 VYLYS

-79 KAGLYVDHYSV
+79 KAGLLVDHYSV
-90 AFKIGEVVVLLLT
+90 AFKIGEVMVLLLT
-103 LAVGAL
+103 LGVGAL

-116 STRPSDYSAEIKK
+116 NTRPSDYSAEIKK

-143 LPFQPAQA
+143 LPFQLAQG
-151 EVILVEPAD
+151 EVILVQPAD
-160 KKDFNGQSIIVM
+160 ERNFNGQSIIVM

-186 LSFAGKGFKVF
+186 LNFAGKGFKVF
-197 SGEFYARDMKW
+197 SGEFYARDKKW

-220 SKLFHDRL
+220 SMLFHDRL

-254 LVKDETTQEDGTF
+254 LVKDETLRDDGTF

-274 DWMSEIAMPEF
+274 DWMSGIALPEF

-300 NFEEYQTPGFGF
+300 DFEEYQTPGFGF

-319 LAYKMGLKKDLEFTA
+319 LAYKMGLEKDLNFTA
-334 AKAVAEKIV
+334 ARTIAEKIE
-343 KLIPERKYVPPEPAE
+343 KQIPERKYALPEPAKDAA
-358 EVVSENDGLS
+358 SENEGLS
-368 DGAGTDETVG
+368 EGAGTDGIDEISET
-378 ADVTAGGEKG
+378 AE
-388 SGL
+388 

>member
-42 ILSLLQ
+42 ILSVLQ

-53 AYLYS
+53 IYLYS

-79 KAGLYVDHYSV
+79 KAGLLVDHYSA
-90 AFKIGEVVVLLLT
+90 AFKIGEVMVLLLT
-103 LAVGAL
+103 LGVGAL

-116 STRPSDYSAEIKK
+116 NTRPSDYSAEIKK

-143 LPFQPAQA
+143 LPFQLAQG
-151 EVILVEPAD
+151 EVILVQPAD
-160 KKDFNGQSIIVM
+160 ERNFNGQSIIVM

-186 LSFAGKGFKVF
+186 LNFAGKGFKVF

-220 SKLFHDRL
+220 SMLFHDRL

-254 LVKDETTQEDGTF
+254 LVKDETLRDDGTF
-267 EPVYLIG
+267 EPVYLVG
-274 DWMSEIAMPEF
+274 DWMSGIALPEF

-300 NFEEYQTPGFGF
+300 DFEEYQTPGFGF

-319 LAYKMGLKKDLEFTA
+319 LAYKMGLEKDLNFTA
-334 AKAVAEKIV
+334 ARTIAEKIE
-343 KLIPERKYVPPEPAE
+343 KQIPERKYALPEPAE
-358 EVVSENDGLS
+358 DAASENEGLS
-368 DGAGTDETVG
+368 EGSGTDRIDEISET
-378 ADVTAGGEKG
+378 AE
-388 SGL
+388 

>member
-42 ILSLLQ
+42 ILSVLQ

-53 AYLYS
+53 VYLYS

-79 KAGLYVDHYSV
+79 KAGLLVDHYSA
-90 AFKIGEVVVLLLT
+90 AFKIGEVMVLLLT
-103 LAVGAL
+103 LGVGAL

-116 STRPSDYSAEIKK
+116 NTRPSDYSAEIKK
-129 IRLSGDFT
+129 IRFSGDFT

-143 LPFQPAQA
+143 LPFQLAQG
-151 EVILVEPAD
+151 EVILVQPAD
-160 KKDFNGQSIIVM
+160 ERNFNGQSIIVM

-186 LSFAGKGFKVF
+186 LNFAGKGFKVF

-220 SKLFHDRL
+220 SMLFHDRL

-254 LVKDETTQEDGTF
+254 LVKDKTTQKDGTF
-267 EPVYLIG
+267 EPVYLVG
-274 DWMSEIAMPEF
+274 DWMSGIALPEF

-300 NFEEYQTPGFGF
+300 DFEEYQTPGFGF

-319 LAYKMGLKKDLEFTA
+319 LAYKMGLEKDLNFTA
-334 AKAVAEKIV
+334 ARTIAEKIE
-343 KLIPERKYVPPEPAE
+343 KQIPERKYALPEPAE
-358 EVVSENDGLS
+358 DAASENEGLS
-368 DGAGTDETVG
+368 EGSETDRIDEISET
-378 ADVTAGGEKG
+378 AE
-388 SGL
+388 

>member
-42 ILSLLQ
+42 ILSVLQ

-53 AYLYS
+53 VYLYS

-79 KAGLYVDHYSV
+79 KAGLLVDHYSA
-90 AFKIGEVVVLLLT
+90 AFKIGEVMVLLLT
-103 LAVGAL
+103 LGVGAL

-116 STRPSDYSAEIKK
+116 NTRPSDYSAEIKK

-143 LPFQPAQA
+143 LPFQLAQG
-151 EVILVEPAD
+151 EVILVQPAD
-160 KKDFNGQSIIVM
+160 ERNFNGQSIIVM

-186 LSFAGKGFKVF
+186 LNFAGNGFKVF

-220 SKLFHDRL
+220 SMLFHDRL

-254 LVKDETTQEDGTF
+254 LVKDETLRDDGTF
-267 EPVYLIG
+267 EPVYLVG
-274 DWMSEIAMPEF
+274 DWMSGIALPEF

-300 NFEEYQTPGFGF
+300 DFEEYQTPGFGF

-319 LAYKMGLKKDLEFTA
+319 LAYKMGLEKDLNFTA
-334 AKAVAEKIV
+334 ARTIAEKIE
-343 KLIPERKYVPPEPAE
+343 KQIPERKYALPEPAE
-358 EVVSENDGLS
+358 DAASENEGLS
-368 DGAGTDETVG
+368 EGSGTDRIDEISET
-378 ADVTAGGEKG
+378 AE
-388 SGL
+388 